1 MKKKISVISAVILC
15 ICMICAVCIIALSAE
30 NAPTTDIV
38 AHNLSLNDNVYIIY
52 FVDFKNVPE
61 NAEKGVLIWTSV
73 QDEYVYGSEDT
84 KITTIRNISSGYPT
98 YAFTGVSAKMMS
110 QNIYAKSYIKVGDD
124 ITYGPLD
131 KYSVLQYCYNKK
143 GSTTMVQ
150 GGTRALGE
158 LVEEMLNYGAYA
170 QEYFGYN
177 LDRLANAT
185 YYKVDVVNGTLPDGT
200 TSGLYKSGE
209 QVTLTADSADTNC
222 WKTSSDAKVGEEQT
236 ILVAVSKNETY
247 TASYTE
253 EEEPILVWNGTTASS
268 FDGGSGTENDPYL
281 IATPEQFAY
290 FAQRNNTEKPTGE
303 YYKLTADLYF
313 NIGDASQWG
322 TSFNGNDATSI
333 VVGPMYNLT
342 DHGSNANPF
351 AGTFDGDGYTISG
364 FYGKRASGNTMG
376 IFGSTAKGGTAT
388 IKNLVITNSY
398 FEAQGAVGALVGQTS
413 GGTTNISNVFVT
425 DSVYIVSSANY
436 AGGIVGHNGGNGYGD
451 PTLNI
456 SGCVNGATVNASG
469 CDDVAGILGNGNAKT
484 ATVSNCLNYGRII
497 GNNNV
502 SGIVGLGNSK
512 NITISYSV
520 NIGAVSGTSP
530 CQITY
535 STSSASTKKPTIEK
549 CFAIKST
556 FGNAN
561 TIVKNCVTV
570 TKAEFMSE
578 GFLSDKG
585 AVLTAW
591 TELADSNVK
600 EICVPTALLNAVKG
614 TIQTSIAYTPAEE
627 TDFVPV
633 IRFAMTS
640 DVHISKTTDVEA
652 ARFIEL
658 FESAYDYAES
668 SADYS
673 ALDAVI
679 VAGDFTNNGAES
691 ELNAFKSTAESGVRD
706 GTELITILGNHE
718 LKNSNV
724 TSLYTSKFNTTLD
737 KHIVINGIHFIGIS
751 PNYSDESIAYLEQEL
766 AVAAADGGS
775 DTPIIVFT
783 HHHIKDTV
791 YVSDEWAMNATKSA
805 RFTEIFNQYPQVIF
819 FSGHSHGPVNIP
831 TIVWQDGF
839 TAFGTGTL
847 TYFEMTSGMSYGTV
861 PPNSHDAAQYYIVE
875 IDAENRVRVMPYNLL
890 TDSFFKTPSNTDDP
904 EEQLIYYIDSEK
916 DPSLFRYADRAASA
930 DTPYFAPN
938 AALTITNITYD
949 GALLTIPQAFDGE
962 CIYSYEIECTST
974 GGKKFTYACF
984 SEFYFE
990 PMPETVSFT
999 LAELEAGTTY
1009 TVSVTPVDC
1018 YGKKGTPINTS
1029 FTTAAAESV
1038 VYTSSNPVNF
1048 YGTFTNFD
1056 SATGLSRSS
1065 SNPAYDR
1072 TISGDVFAG
1081 AWNTKNTDTQCY
1093 VELATG
1099 KGYNGSKAIGVSSD
1113 NKDNHGLYIFA
1124 TDSNGNSTDFS
1135 DMVYLRVWVD
1145 FTNVAFR
1152 KACFGLVSEHG
1163 GLYTTDEGDG
1173 RSDQYFWYLPEGS
1186 TTWTRY
1192 THGTDGCF
1200 GDAQNSDVQGF
1211 KGWLAFP
1218 ISDFVYRQNT
1228 GNVSAV
1234 DGRLAYH
1241 SNHICG
1247 VYLFWDYSDKTTC
1260 TGNKFY
1266 LDEIAIVED
1275 YTVFDSYP
1283 S

>member
-1 MKKKISVISAVILC
+1 MKKKISLISAVILS
-15 ICMICAVCIIALSAE
+15 ICMICAICVIALSAE
-30 NAPTTDIV
+30 NEPTTDIMG
-38 AHNLSLNDNVYIIY
+38 HNLSLNDSVYIIY
-52 FVDFKNVPE
+52 YVDFQNVPE

-73 QDEYVYGSEDT
+73 QDEYVYGNEDT

-110 QNIYAKSYIKVGDD
+110 QDIYAKSYIKVGDD

-131 KYSVLQYCYNKK
+131 KYSVLQYAYNKK
-143 GSTTMVQ
+143 DSTTTVQ
-150 GGTRALGE
+150 GGTIQLGE
-158 LVEEMLNYGAYA
+158 LVEKMLEYGAWA
-170 QEYFGYN
+170 QKYFGYN

-185 YYKVDVVNGTLPDGT
+185 YYKVDVVNGKLPDGT

-209 QVTLTADSADTNC
+209 QVTLTADSSDTNC

-236 ILVAVSKNETY
+236 LLVAVSKNETY

-253 EEEPILVWNGTTASS
+253 EEEPIMVWNGTTATK
-268 FDGGSGTENDPYL
+268 FDGGSGTQNDPYL

-313 NIGDASQWG
+313 NTGDASQWG
-322 TSFNGNDATSI
+322 TSFSGNDATNI
-333 VVGPMYNLT
+333 VVGPLASYTN
-342 DHGSNANPF
+342 DGSNANPF

-364 FYGKRASGNTMG
+364 FYGKRTSGGTMG
-376 IFGSTAKGGTAT
+376 IFGSAGKGQTAT

-398 FEAQGAVGALVGQTS
+398 FEAQGGAVGALVGQTS

-425 DSVYIVSSANY
+425 DSVYVVSSANY
-436 AGGIVGHNGGNGYGD
+436 AGGIVGHNGGNGYGS
-451 PTLNI
+451 PTINI
-456 SGCVNGATVNASG
+456 SNCVNGATVSASG
-469 CDDVAGILGNGNAKT
+469 YDDVAGILGNGNANT

-512 NITISYSV
+512 NITISYCV

-530 CQITY
+530 YQMTC
-535 STSSASTKKPTIEK
+535 STGSTKKPTINK

-556 FGNAN
+556 FGNN
-561 TIVKNCVTV
+561 YTTVTNCVTV

-578 GFLSDKG
+578 SFLSDKG
-585 AVLTAW
+585 ADLADNW
-591 TELADSNVK
+591 TELAASPVN
-600 EICVPTALLNAVKG
+600 EICVPTALLNAIRG
-614 TIQTSIAYTPAEE
+614 NIQTSIAYTPAEE

-640 DVHISKTTDVEA
+640 DVHISKTTDIEA

-668 SADYS
+668 SASYS
-673 ALDAVI
+673 ALDAVV

-691 ELNAFKSTAESGVRD
+691 ELNAFKSTAESGLRD

-724 TSLYTSKFNTTLD
+724 ASLYESKFNTTLD

-791 YVSDEWAMNATKSA
+791 YVSSEWSMNATKSA
-805 RFTEIFNQYPQVIF
+805 QFTQIFNQYPQVIF
-819 FSGHSHGPVNIP
+819 FSGHSHAPVNIP

-847 TYFEMTSGMSYGTV
+847 HYFEMTSGMSYGTV
-861 PPNSHDAAQYYIVE
+861 PPDSERAAQYYIVE
-875 IDAENRVRVMPYNLL
+875 IDANNRVRVMPYDLI
-890 TDSFFKTPSNTDDP
+890 TDSFFKTPSNLDDP
-904 EEQLIYYIDSEK
+904 EEQLIYYVDSSK
-916 DPSLFRYADRAASA
+916 DPSLFRYADRAATA

-938 AALTITNITYD
+938 AALTITNITSS
-949 GALLTIPQAFDGE
+949 GALLTIPQAFDGD
-962 CIYSYEIECTST
+962 CIYSYTIECTSND
-974 GGKKFTYACF
+974 GKKFTYACF

-999 LAELEAGTTY
+999 LSELEAGTTY

-1029 FTTAAAESV
+1029 FTTATEGSV

-1056 SATGLSRSS
+1056 SATKLSRSS
-1065 SNPAYDR
+1065 STPAYDR
-1072 TISGDVFAG
+1072 SISGDVFAG
-1081 AWNTKNTDTQCY
+1081 DYNTKNTSSNAY
-1093 VELATG
+1093 IELASG
-1099 KGYNGSKAIGVSSD
+1099 KGYNGSKAIGVWSD
-1113 NKDNHGLYIFA
+1113 NKDNRGLYIFA

-1145 FTNVAFR
+1145 FTDVAFR
-1152 KACFGLVSEHG
+1152 KACFGLVSESG
-1163 GLYTTDEGDG
+1163 ALYDTDEEDK
-1173 RSDQYFWYLPEGS
+1173 RSDQYFWYMPEGS